1 MEIKNKTVMITGG
14 ASGMGAATAIRFANT
29 GANVVLLDRNI
40 ELAEKLA
47 KDLKGVAVSCD
58 VTDEA
63 DVQNAVKIAVSNYGA
78 IHVLVNCAGIATA
91 ARVVSKEGA
100 MPIDEFQKTIQ
111 VNLIGTFNV
120 LRLVADQMLKQPV
133 INDDNE
139 RGVIINTASVAAYD
153 GQLGQ
158 AAYSASKGAVVAMTL
173 PIAREFAKSG
183 IRIMCIAPGIMKTP
197 MMDAMPE
204 KVQASLAEAIPFPKR
219 MGQAEEYAK
228 LAQHIVENAYL
239 NAETIRLDAGIRMQ

>member
-14 ASGMGAATAIRFANT
+14 ASGMGAATAIRFANA

-228 LAQHIVENAYL
+228 LAQHLVENAYL